1 MNREPGA
8 VANGVHVSGER
19 SHMPRPTYRTPDVA
33 ASAARVYRKGSLC
46 SDAACVEV
54 SMGPD
59 ILVRNSAAPETAIAF
74 SQEEWRVFVAAI
86 RMGEFDIE

>member
-1 MNREPGA
+1 
-8 VANGVHVSGER
+8 
-19 SHMPRPTYRTPDVA
+19 MPRPTHSTPDA
-33 ASAARVYRKGSLC
+33 AVSAARVFRKGSLC

-59 ILVRNSAAPETAIAF
+59 ILIRNSAAPETAIAF

-86 RMGEFDIE
+86 RSGEFDVD